1 MAKDDV
7 YQLSIM
13 IVLYFAQKCYL
24 CSMNN
29 KPQIVVIHPN
39 SLCGLAMR
47 TILTDIAPFVGMFG
61 GVEIATFNSMQEF
74 ESEPRGMVIHYF
86 VAKDV
91 LLENMPF
98 FAPQNRRCI
107 VLVEGDIEGLPAEFR
122 TIDIRL
128 PERELLKSFL
138 MMQGS
143 EHSAHGVAHSS
154 DEAEGE
160 LSQREKDV
168 LALIVKGY
176 INKEIADKLNIS
188 TATVIFHRR
197 NISEKIGSKS
207 VGRQTIYA
215 VMNGIVDFRE
225 L

>member
-1 MAKDDV
+1 
-7 YQLSIM
+7 
-13 IVLYFAQKCYL
+13 
-24 CSMNN
+24 MNH
-29 KPQIVVIHPN
+29 KAQIVVIHPN

-47 TILTDIAPFVGMFG
+47 TILTDIAPFVGMFRD
-61 GVEIATFNSMQEF
+61 VEILTFNSMQEYE
-74 ESEPRGMVIHYF
+74 ESVQGMVIHYF

-91 LLENMPF
+91 LLENLPF
-98 FAPQNRRCI
+98 FAPQSRRCI
-107 VLVEGDIEGLPAEFR
+107 VLVEDNTQNLPQEFR
-122 TIDIRL
+122 SIDIRR
-128 PERELLKSFL
+128 PERDLLKSFL
-138 MMQGS
+138 MMHG
-143 EHSAHGVAHSS
+143 SAHSMHGMPTAK
-154 DEAEGE
+154 EEEGE

>member
-1 MAKDDV
+1 
-7 YQLSIM
+7 
-13 IVLYFAQKCYL
+13 
-24 CSMNN
+24 MNH

-47 TILTDIAPFVGMFG
+47 TILTDIAPFVGMFRD
-61 GVEIATFNSMQEF
+61 VEILTFNSMQEYE
-74 ESEPRGMVIHYF
+74 ESVQGMVIHYF

-91 LLENMPF
+91 LLENLPF
-98 FAPQNRRCI
+98 FAPQSRRCI
-107 VLVEGDIEGLPAEFR
+107 VLVEDDTQNLLQEFR
-122 TIDIRL
+122 SIDIRR

-138 MMQGS
+138 MMHG
-143 EHSAHGVAHSS
+143 SAHSMHGMPTAK
-154 DEAEGE
+154 EEEGE

>member
-1 MAKDDV
+1 MA
-7 YQLSIM
+7 LT
-13 IVLYFAQKCYL
+13 A
-24 CSMNN
+24 
-29 KPQIVVIHPN
+29 
-39 SLCGLAMR
+39 R
-47 TILTDIAPFVGMFG
+47 T
-61 GVEIATFNSMQEF
+61 
-74 ESEPRGMVIHYF
+74 
-86 VAKDV
+86 
-91 LLENMPF
+91 PF
-98 FAPQNRRCI
+98 FAPQSRRCI
-107 VLVEGDIEGLPAEFR
+107 VLVEDDTQNLPQEFR
-122 TIDIRL
+122 SIDIRR

-138 MMQGS
+138 MMHG
-143 EHSAHGVAHSS
+143 SAHSMHGMPTAK
-154 DEAEGE
+154 EEEGE

>member
-1 MAKDDV
+1 
-7 YQLSIM
+7 
-13 IVLYFAQKCYL
+13 
-24 CSMNN
+24 MNH

-47 TILTDIAPFVGMFG
+47 TILTDIAPFVGMFRD
-61 GVEIATFNSMQEF
+61 VEILTFNSMQEYE
-74 ESEPRGMVIHYF
+74 ESVQGMVIHYF

-91 LLENMPF
+91 LLENLPF
-98 FAPQNRRCI
+98 FAPQSRRCI
-107 VLVEGDIEGLPAEFR
+107 VLVEDNTQNLPQEFR
-122 TIDIRL
+122 SIDIRR

-138 MMQGS
+138 MMHG
-143 EHSAHGVAHSS
+143 SAHSMHGMPTAK
-154 DEAEGE
+154 EEEGE

>member
-1 MAKDDV
+1 
-7 YQLSIM
+7 
-13 IVLYFAQKCYL
+13 
-24 CSMNN
+24 MNH
-29 KPQIVVIHPN
+29 KAQIVVIHPN

-47 TILTDIAPFVGMFG
+47 TILTDIAPFVGMFRD
-61 GVEIATFNSMQEF
+61 VEILTFNSMQEYE
-74 ESEPRGMVIHYF
+74 ESVQGMVIHYF

-91 LLENMPF
+91 LLENLPF
-98 FAPQNRRCI
+98 FAPQSRRCF
-107 VLVEGDIEGLPAEFR
+107 VLVEDDTQTLPQEFR
-122 TIDIRL
+122 SIDIRR

-138 MMQGS
+138 MMHG
-143 EHSAHGVAHSS
+143 SAHSMHGMPTAK
-154 DEAEGE
+154 EEEGE